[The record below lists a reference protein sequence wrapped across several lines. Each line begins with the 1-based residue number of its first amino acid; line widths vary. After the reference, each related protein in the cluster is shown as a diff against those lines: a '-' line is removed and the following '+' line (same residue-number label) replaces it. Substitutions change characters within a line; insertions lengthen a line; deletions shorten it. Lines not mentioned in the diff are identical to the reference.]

1 MFLVDLVIGSALIGA
16 IYGVFYVGFKAGGNY
31 KTVREAFKAARDSV
45 KG

>member
-1 MFLVDLVIGSALIGA
+1 MNITLTRRQANDADLSIL
-16 IYGVFYVGFKAGGNY
+16 FKAGGNY